1 METKEVE
8 DMIRDLVNIINVRK
22 EEEVEGATQKIE
34 DDTAVELVKKL
45 EKIAKAVGQIKKWGI
60 LFILVFYIVK
70 KDYNCCNIKVKKV
83 YILKNYAV
91 KIWI

>member
-45 EKIAKAVGQIKKWGI
+45 EKIAKAVGQIKK
-60 LFILVFYIVK
+60 
-70 KDYNCCNIKVKKV
+70 
-83 YILKNYAV
+83 
-91 KIWI
+91 